1 MTRTFIQTDE
11 FSRNWD
17 EFGFNRLRY
26 IQKNRMIICQNRNEI
41 TLIYILTDFVTI
53 YNTRSCDCEECI

>member
-26 IQKNRMIICQNRNEI
+26 IQKNRRIICQNRNEI

-53 YNTRSCDCEECI
+53 YNTRSCDYEECI

>member
-17 EFGFNRLRY
+17 EFGINRLRY
-26 IQKNRMIICQNRNEI
+26 IQKKQKDNLSKQERNDI
-41 TLIYILTDFVTI
+41 NIYIDRLRDNI
-53 YNTRSCDCEECI
+53 